1 MSGTVEK
8 ALEENEV
15 KFDHIVVTEK
25 TADATNDLFL
35 TEQ

>member
-1 MSGTVEK
+1 MLGTVEK

-15 KFDHIVVTEK
+15 KFDHIVVT
-25 TADATNDLFL
+25 DATNDLFL